1 MTSQTIFLTLEQVL
15 VIHENQIGL
24 YGGTSGLRDLALLG
38 SAILRPQ
45 TTFGGEDLYPTLF
58 EKAAALMHSLVL
70 NHSFLDGNKRTGTVS
85 VLVFLEING
94 YEIDVSQ
101 KQLIKVALGVESK
114 KLDINQLAGWL
125 KKNSKR
131 A

>member
-24 YGGTSGLRDLALLG
+24 YGGTSGLRDLALLE

-85 VLVFLEING
+85 ILVFLEING